1 MIYQLLLGYGGKELL
16 MTPPEEFF
24 RLYPT
29 FEAWVRV
36 LDARLKA
43 ALDVDS
49 EGLPEEQLRESYQD
63 GVDPADVAAEISE
76 LAQQGGVWVP
86 EH

>member
-1 MIYQLLLGYGGKELL
+1 MAQ
-16 MTPPEEFF
+16 TEEFL

-43 ALDVDS
+43 ALGLDS

-63 GVDPADVAAEISE
+63 GVDPADVAAELAE
-76 LAQQGGVWVP
+76 LAQEGLGEEYGAGQ
-86 EH
+86 E